1 MILFADTSALGSAY
15 PGDEIDAEWIG
26 NVLFEGSDPIVIC
39 ELADV
44 EFAGLPA
51 RAKSDGR
58 IDEAGMTERLDAYND
73 HTADDGPIGV
83 VPLTHATLV
92 RARELVLRTSVR
104 TLDALHLAAAGLLA
118 DASDDTVMILTN
130 DARQATAAEAL
141 GFALYARTQPRLN
154 EKSARSTSW

>member
-1 MILFADTSALGSAY
+1 MILFIDTSALGSAY
-15 PGDEIDAEWIG
+15 LGDEIDAEWIG

-39 ELADV
+39 ELADI
-44 EFAGLPA
+44 EFASLLA
-51 RAKSDGR
+51 RAKSDGC

-104 TLDALHLAAAGLLA
+104 TLDALHLAAAELLA

-130 DARQATAAEAL
+130 DVRQATAAEAL
-141 GFALYARTQPRLN
+141 GFTLYART
-154 EKSARSTSW
+154 

>member
-1 MILFADTSALGSAY
+1 MICSLA
-15 PGDEIDAEWIG
+15 DAE
-26 NVLFEGSDPIVIC
+26 
-39 ELADV
+39 
-44 EFAGLPA
+44 FASLLT

-58 IDEAGMTERLDAYND
+58 IDEAGMTERLDAYDD

-104 TLDALHLAAAGLLA
+104 TLDALHLAAAELLA

-130 DARQATAAEAL
+130 DVRQATAAEAL
-141 GFALYARTQPRLN
+141 GFTLYSPT
-154 EKSARSTSW
+154 

>member
-1 MILFADTSALGSAY
+1 LILFIDTSALGSAY
-15 PGDEIDAEWIG
+15 LGAEIDAEWID
-26 NVLFEGSDPIVIC
+26 NVLFEGSDPVVIC

-44 EFAGLPA
+44 EFASLLA

-58 IDEAGMTERLDAYND
+58 IDEAGLTERLDAYDD

-104 TLDALHLAAAGLLA
+104 TVDALHLAAAGLLA

-130 DARQATAAEAL
+130 DARRATAAEAL
-141 GFALYARTQPRLN
+141 GFALYART
-154 EKSARSTSW
+154 